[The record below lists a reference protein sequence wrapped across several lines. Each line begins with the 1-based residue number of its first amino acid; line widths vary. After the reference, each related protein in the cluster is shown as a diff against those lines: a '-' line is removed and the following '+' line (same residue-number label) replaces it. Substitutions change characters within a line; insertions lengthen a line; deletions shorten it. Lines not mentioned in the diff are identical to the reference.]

1 MKSGLRVMEVVLA
14 VLLAVS
20 LTDCGGGNGENG
32 EASVANYS
40 GTYYVNLA
48 SQPRW
53 MMYINHS
60 GNNVTFTMDGVFL
73 IEGEGTVSDNTMTL
87 AAEINSTVNIFITF
101 SEDGQNLS
109 AFGCHYVS

>member
-1 MKSGLRVMEVVLA
+1 MKTKSRHGVTQIIKYGLFIAIIIFGLM
-14 VLLAVS
+14 
-20 LTDCGGGNGENG
+20 TIMGTGGGGENG
-32 EASVANYS
+32 VADYS

-60 GNNVTFTMDGVFL
+60 GNDVTFTMDGVFL

-87 AAEINSTVNIFITF
+87 NADINGSVNIFITF
-101 SEDGQNLS
+101 SLS
-109 AFGCHYVS
+109 LGNPAL